1 MTAWGAPAPVV
12 IDLGKSD
19 TRKVLIGGSVA
30 GGLGILA
37 LVGSVSAFLDGEPVG
52 GTIAGIIGIAFT
64 FIGVMAVVKWKTI
77 SRPRKLIIEQQGIR
91 LDDPQGMPW
100 AVGWQELG
108 AISISRTRERA
119 VQLADALVK
128 RTLVRVDLHPRD
140 PQRFRPAHP
149 TMEPLWEFHR
159 PDRPRPAHLRPADL
173 PRRDRRGLHR
183 RPPLNARG
191 SLRAVRRLRGVPA

>member
-1 MTAWGAPAPVV
+1 MTAWGPPPPVV
-12 IDLGKSD
+12 VDLGKSD

-30 GGLGILA
+30 GVLGILA
-37 LVGSVSAFLDGEPVG
+37 LVGAVSAFADGEPVG
-52 GTIAGIIGIAFT
+52 GIIAGIIGIAFT
-64 FIGVMAVVKWKTI
+64 GIGVMAVVKFKTV

-108 AISISRTRERA
+108 AISISRTQERA

-159 PDRPRPAHLRPADL
+159 VQNGYRLPLGDSAGFIGPIDHGLRTFAPSIYRGVIDEGFTV
-173 PRRDRRGLHR
+173 GLH
-183 RPPLNARG
+183 
-191 SLRAVRRLRGVPA
+191 

>member
-1 MTAWGAPAPVV
+1 MTAWGPPPPVV
-12 IDLGKSD
+12 VDLGKSD

-30 GGLGILA
+30 GILGVLA
-37 LVGSVSAFLDGEPVG
+37 LVGAVTAFLDGEPVG
-52 GTIAGIIGIAFT
+52 GSIAAVIGIAFT

-108 AISISRTRERA
+108 AISISRTQERA
-119 VQLADALVK
+119 VQLADALVR

-149 TMEPLWEFHR
+149 TMEPMWEFHR
-159 PDRPRPAHLRPADL
+159 VQNGYRLPLGDSAGFIAPIDQALRTFAPQIYRGVIDEGFTV
-173 PRRDRRGLHR
+173 GLH
-183 RPPLNARG
+183 
-191 SLRAVRRLRGVPA
+191 

>member
-52 GTIAGIIGIAFT
+52 GSIAGIIGIAFT

-108 AISISRTRERA
+108 AVSVSRTQERA

-128 RTLVRVDLHPRD
+128 RTLVRLDLHPRD
-140 PQRFRPAHP
+140 PARFRPAHP

-159 PDRPRPAHLRPADL
+159 VRNGYRL
-173 PRRDRRGLHR
+173 PLGDSAPFIAPLDRGLR
-183 RPPLNARG
+183 TFAPQIY
-191 SLRAVRRLRGVPA
+191 RGVNDEGFSVGLH

>member
-52 GTIAGIIGIAFT
+52 GSIAAIIGIAFT

-77 SRPRKLIIEQQGIR
+77 SRPRKLIIKQQGIR

-108 AISISRTRERA
+108 AVSVSRTQERA

-128 RTLVRVDLHPRD
+128 RTLVRLDLHPRD
-140 PQRFRPAHP
+140 PARFRPAHP

-159 PDRPRPAHLRPADL
+159 VQNGYRLPLGDSAPFIAPLDHGLRTFAPQIYRGVNDEGFSV
-173 PRRDRRGLHR
+173 GLH
-183 RPPLNARG
+183 
-191 SLRAVRRLRGVPA
+191 

>member
-52 GTIAGIIGIAFT
+52 GSIAGIIGIAFT

-108 AISISRTRERA
+108 AVSVSRTQERA

-128 RTLVRVDLHPRD
+128 RTLVRLDLHPRD
-140 PQRFRPAHP
+140 PARFRPAHP

-159 PDRPRPAHLRPADL
+159 VQNGYRLPLGDSAPFIAPLDHGLRTFAPQIYRGVNDEGFSV
-173 PRRDRRGLHR
+173 GLH
-183 RPPLNARG
+183 
-191 SLRAVRRLRGVPA
+191 

>member
-52 GTIAGIIGIAFT
+52 GSIAGIIGIAFT

-108 AISISRTRERA
+108 AVSVSRTQERA

-128 RTLVRVDLHPRD
+128 RTLVRLDLHPRD
-140 PQRFRPAHP
+140 PARFRPAHP

-159 PDRPRPAHLRPADL
+159 VRNGYRLPLGDSAPFIAPLDHGLRTFAPQIYRGVNDEGFSV
-173 PRRDRRGLHR
+173 GLH
-183 RPPLNARG
+183 
-191 SLRAVRRLRGVPA
+191 